1 MRTGRGWLLLLLI
14 VVSGCQPPPA
24 LDQQLYIWQRQWR
37 PSHGPALAASRQ
49 DFSTLRLLALQY
61 HPQAGWAEARP
72 DLALLATDGRPLV
85 AVVRLDGQLTGVSR
99 QQLQQRILPLLA
111 RWQQA
116 GVNLSGLEIDHD
128 CRLSQLPAYR
138 QLLSDLRPA
147 LPAALTLSITALP
160 SWLESTEL
168 PALLT
173 SVDHSVLQLHSVDHP
188 ERGLFDGER
197 AARWAERWGEISP
210 RPYYLALPAY
220 GLALINSGDGPPLVE
235 GEVALATAGPRRELQ
250 VSPQLLADFVSQL
263 QADPPPGLAG
273 LLWFRLPLADD
284 RRSWPMATLLA
295 VVRGQP
301 LAGQPQLTINQQG
314 NLAEFSL
321 SNSGNAPLAL
331 PATLT
336 VPASGCTAADGL
348 RHYRTQISSDQLQL
362 QRRLDGELAAGQQL
376 PLGWARCHHLDPQGW
391 TFEP

>member
-1 MRTGRGWLLLLLI
+1 MLTGRGWLLLLLI
-14 VVSGCQPPPA
+14 MASGCQPPPA

-49 DFSTLRLLALQY
+49 DFSTLRLLALHY
-61 HPQAGWAEARP
+61 HPQAGWAETRP
-72 DLALLATDGRPLV
+72 DLALLAADGRPLV
-85 AVVRLDGQLTGVSR
+85 AVVRLDGALTSSSH
-99 QQLQQRILPLLA
+99 QQLQARVLPLLA

-116 GVNLSGLEIDHD
+116 GVNLRGLELDHD
-128 CRLSQLPAYR
+128 CGLSQLPAYR

-147 LPAALTLSITALP
+147 LPATLTLSLTALP
-160 SWLESTEL
+160 SWLESPEL
-168 PALLT
+168 PALLA

-188 ERGLFDGER
+188 EQGLFDRQR
-197 AARWAERWGEISP
+197 ARSWVERWSAVSP

-220 GLALINSGDGPPLVE
+220 GQALIASGDGPPLVE
-235 GEVALATAGPRRELQ
+235 SEVALAAAGPRRELQ
-250 VSPQLLADFVSQL
+250 VSPQTMADFIGEL

-301 LAGQPQLTINQQG
+301 LAGQPQLTIHQQG
-314 NLAEFSL
+314 NLAELSL
-321 SNSGNAPLAL
+321 TNSGNAPLAL
-331 PATLT
+331 PMTLT
-336 VPASGCTAADGL
+336 VTATGCIAADGL
-348 RHYRTQISSDQLQL
+348 RHYRTQISGAQLQL
-362 QRRLDGELAAGQQL
+362 QRRVDGELAAGQQL
-376 PLGWARCHHLDPQGW
+376 PLGWARCHHLEPQGW